1 MADLGK
7 LLADYFVDVG
17 RTASGPI
24 EMPAEQTKQPHRE
37 RGGEIYGAEACVG
50 GRQEMPVGLGTEI
63 SFGATNG
70 QRRQT
75 LRRRQQRI

>member
-1 MADLGK
+1 MGK

-37 RGGEIYGAEACVG
+37 RGGDIRSRGMC